1 MWIFFY
7 ILTQKLPHSINFEL
21 KHKIASLAAIESFEF
36 NTELPVTEI
45 LMVAGLLLIF
55 ALEVLVH
62 KLLT

>member
-1 MWIFFY
+1 MDWT
-7 ILTQKLPHSINFEL
+7 LTSRFK
-21 KHKIASLAAIESFEF
+21 KVKIDITFAAIESFNF

-45 LMVAGLLLIF
+45 LMVTGLLLIF